1 MSGLSHVNVPFEVKA
16 VNDDGTFEG
25 YGAVFGNVDLGRDR
39 IHKGAFAPSLKLVDE
54 GKRRIKMLWQHDP
67 HNPIGVYPTLK
78 EDDHG
83 LFVKGKIVLEVQQG
97 KEAHALMKAGAL
109 DGLSIGFRTKRY
121 DIDKDEMVRNL
132 YELDLHEVSPVTF
145 PMNTDAR
152 LTSVKSVRDFEQ
164 WLTRDAGF
172 TRSEALTIINEG
184 YKSFARKRDAVDEGL
199 ADLIKRNISILGG

>member
-1 MSGLSHVNVPFEVKA
+1 MSGLIHVSVPFEIKA
-16 VNDDGTFEG
+16 VKDDGSFEG
-25 YGAVFGNVDLGRDR
+25 YGAVFNNVDLGRDR
-39 IHKGAFAPSLKLVDE
+39 IHKGAFLPSLKLVEE
-54 GKRRIKMLWQHDP
+54 GKRRIKMLWQHDS
-67 HNPIGVYPTLK
+67 HSPIGVYPTLK

-83 LFVKGKIVLEVQQG
+83 LLVEGKIVLEVQQG

-145 PMNTDAR
+145 PMNVEAR

-172 TRSEALTIINEG
+172 TRSDALIIINDG
-184 YKSFARKRDAVDEGL
+184 YKAFTRKRDAVEESL
-199 ADLIKRNISILGG
+199 ADAIKRNIEILGG